1 MINFQSINPI
11 SAIKTKS
18 VASLSRL
25 SQPLENDCVE
35 LSPEARLKAHSN
47 KIFSRMSKFTI
58 QDYKNLSRLEKSVLR
73 QVNSSVKEAVED
85 TLKVAVKVKEK
96 LDKNYGEN
104 KYVFCCI
111 GTSPSGIAR
120 ALEFMGV
127 ETKYLPISQ
136 LKAYY
141 EDDSYRKLE
150 DKFGPYQKFLE
161 EQGLGSETVSKSDKQ
176 YLFYDYIYSG
186 QSLSV
191 FKSMMKE
198 YFGLDLPNVDFHSA
212 DFLCYSSCAK
222 KIDPPQYAI
231 DYVHKYMA
239 MTEVADIGGV
249 PHLPLSEIDKIN
261 ECKFYENRSAK
272 LFNFTLIDALA
283 KKRLLKDNPLNQNAL

>member
-1 MINFQSINPI
+1 MINFTGIKSI
-11 SAIKTKS
+11 SAIKTNS
-18 VASLSRL
+18 VASLSRHF
-25 SQPLENDCVE
+25 QPLENDSVE
-35 LSPEARLKAHSN
+35 LSPEARLRAHSN
-47 KIFSRMSKFTI
+47 KIFSRMSKFKI
-58 QDYKNLSRLEKSVLR
+58 QDYKSLSKLEKSVLR
-73 QVNSSVKEAVED
+73 QVNSSVKEAVDD
-85 TLKVAVKVKEK
+85 TLKVALKVKEK

-104 KYVFCCI
+104 NYVFCCI

-150 DKFGPYQKFLE
+150 DKFPPYQRFLE
-161 EQGLGSETVSKSDKQ
+161 EQGLGSETVANSDKR

-191 FKSMMKE
+191 FKNMMKE
-198 YFGLDLPNVDFHSA
+198 YFGLNLPNVDFHSA
-212 DFLCYSSCAK
+212 DYLCYSSCAK

-239 MTEVADIGGV
+239 MAEVEDIGGI
-249 PHLPLSEIDKIN
+249 PHLPLSEIDKID
-261 ECKFYENRSAK
+261 ECKFYENRTAK

-283 KKRLLKDNPLNQNAL
+283 KKKLLKDNPLNQKSL

>member
-1 MINFQSINPI
+1 MITFQNIRPLSE
-11 SAIKTKS
+11 IKTKT
-18 VASLSRL
+18 VATLSRL
-25 SQPLENDCVE
+25 SQPLENDSVE
-35 LSPEARLKAHSN
+35 ISPQARLTAHSN

-58 QDYKNLSRLEKSVLR
+58 QDYKALSGVEKAVLR
-73 QVNSSVKEAVED
+73 QVNSSVKDAAED
-85 TLKVAVKVKEK
+85 TVKVALKVKEK
-96 LDKNYGEN
+96 LDKNYGED

-141 EDDSYRKLE
+141 EDDSYRTLE

-161 EQGLGSETVSKSDKQ
+161 EQGLDAKTVSDSDKE

-198 YFGLDLPNVDFHSA
+198 YFGLNLPNVNFHSA

-222 KIDPPQYAI
+222 KIDPPKYAI

-239 MTEVADIGGV
+239 MAEIAEIGGV
-249 PHLPLSEIDKIN
+249 PHLPLAEIDKID
-261 ECKFYENRSAK
+261 ECKFYENRDAK
-272 LFNFTLIDALA
+272 LFNFTLIDILS
-283 KKRLLKDNPLNQNAL
+283 KKSLLKDNPLNKTAL